1 MATNRNINLA
11 REFVYRLQNT
21 CYNHT
26 TIQVINAL
34 AQNTNATRQ
43 TYYGGIL
50 ALRRQT
56 HLSADPIKT
65 SIRKLALDGVIRKE
79 ISRSAMYHQGL
90 RQNYRLVLPPEGI
103 HDCSFWEGHNKTEH
117 HLSGYE
123 DFARRLREINL
134 AEEVLREIQARKNA
148 IEQQNFAANEK
159 KEDEEGEED
168 EDFNW

>member
-1 MATNRNINLA
+1 MTNKPNKNINLA
-11 REFVYRLQNT
+11 REFVFRLQNT

-79 ISRSAMYHQGL
+79 ISQSAMYHQGL

-103 HDCSFWEGHNKTEH
+103 YDCSLWDGHNRNEH
-117 HLSGYE
+117 HLTSYE
-123 DFARRLREINL
+123 DFARRLREINR
-134 AEEVLREIQARKNA
+134 AEELLREAQARKNA
-148 IEQQNFAANEK
+148 IEQVK
-159 KEDEEGEED
+159 KPAFEEDED